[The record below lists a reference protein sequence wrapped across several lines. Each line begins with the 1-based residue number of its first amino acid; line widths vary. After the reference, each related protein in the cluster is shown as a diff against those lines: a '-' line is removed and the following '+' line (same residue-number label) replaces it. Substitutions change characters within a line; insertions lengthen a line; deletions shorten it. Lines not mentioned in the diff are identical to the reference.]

1 MQWIWITYRYI
12 YNTPEKVIP
21 LHNFIFSDNI
31 FYRVTR
37 HLVFWIGVFLW
48 FLLRG
53 LGQYAAFLQGLFQT
67 LPICILTTYITLYFL
82 IPRYLLRKKYRTF
95 LVVILILAILYP
107 LIFIFNPIVYFID
120 HERFVLNYST
130 ILDHVFDKQ
139 DLIVWKVGQWDAW
152 GLTMTVSGFAAV
164 IKLMKLFYLEN
175 SENKRLQ
182 EKKVNQ
188 ELQLLKSQ
196 LNSRF
201 LFDSLKSIQHR
212 IQNQSPGSSNLILSL
227 SDLLSYMLYE
237 NSEKSVRLNKE
248 IEIIEDYLKLEN
260 ESHGNTI
267 DIKVTRLG
275 EIGER
280 QIVPLVLLPLV
291 ETCFEHSSARA
302 KKGAGIF
309 LDFDVRGLALS
320 VTLKINNLRTFSQE
334 VFEKSIRIK
343 NVRHRLNS
351 YYSGKHRLDIV
362 EDNQNYIVRLELA
375 L

>member
-1 MQWIWITYRYI
+1 M
-12 YNTPEKVIP
+12 N
-21 LHNFIFSDNI
+21 NFIFSDDI
-31 FYRVTR
+31 FYRLSR
-37 HLVFWIGVFLW
+37 HLVFWMAVTIW

-53 LGQYAAFLQGLFQT
+53 VGIYEGLLLALYKT

-82 IPRYLLRKKYRTF
+82 IPRYLLRNRYRTF
-95 LVVILILAILYP
+95 LLAILILAILYP
-107 LIFIFNPIVYFID
+107 LIFICNPIAYFID
-120 HERFVLNYST
+120 HERFVSNYT
-130 ILDHVFDKQ
+130 TLFDHAFDKQ
-139 DLIVWKVGQWDAW
+139 DMYVWKIGQWDAW

-164 IKLMKLFYLEN
+164 IKLLKLFYLEN

-188 ELQLLKSQ
+188 ELQMLKSQ

-201 LFDSLKSIQHR
+201 LFDSLKSIQQR
-212 IQNQSPGSSNLILSL
+212 VQNHSPGSSNLILSL

-237 NSEKSVRLNKE
+237 NNEKTVRLNKE

-260 ESHGNTI
+260 ESHGNKL
-267 DIKVTRLG
+267 DIKVRRLG
-275 EIGER
+275 EIGEK

-291 ETCFEHSSARA
+291 ESCFEHSSARP

-309 LDFDVRGLALS
+309 LDFDVSGLALR
-320 VTLKINNLRTFSQE
+320 VTLKCNNLPTFSQE
-334 VFEKSIRIK
+334 VFQKSIRIK
-343 NVRHRLNS
+343 NVKQRLNS
-351 YYSGKHRLDIV
+351 YYMGKHQLEIV

>member
-1 MQWIWITYRYI
+1 M
-12 YNTPEKVIP
+12 
-21 LHNFIFSDNI
+21 HNFIFSDHI
-31 FYRVTR
+31 FYRLSR
-37 HLVFWIGVFLW
+37 HLVFWVAVSLW

-53 LGQYAAFLQGLFQT
+53 LGQYEAFLQGLYQT

-107 LIFIFNPIVYFID
+107 LIFIFNPITYFID
-120 HERFVLNYST
+120 HERFVSNYT
-130 ILDHVFDKQ
+130 TLFDRVFDKQ
-139 DLIVWKVGQWDAW
+139 DFIVWKIGQWDAW

-164 IKLMKLFYLEN
+164 IKLMKLYYLEN

-201 LFDSLKSIQHR
+201 LFDSLKSIQQR
-212 IQNQSPGSSNLILSL
+212 VQNQSPGSANLILSL
-227 SDLLSYMLYE
+227 SDLLSYILYE
-237 NSEKSVRLNKE
+237 NNEKSVRLIKE

-260 ESHGNTI
+260 ESHGNKI
-267 DIKVTRLG
+267 DIRVTRLG
-275 EIGER
+275 EIGEK

-291 ETCFEHSSARA
+291 ESCFEHSPARP

-309 LDFDVRGLALS
+309 LDFNVRGLALS
-320 VTLKINNLRTFSQE
+320 VTLKCNNLRSFSQD
-334 VFEKSIRIK
+334 VFQKSIRIK
-343 NVRHRLNS
+343 NVKQRLSS
-351 YYSGKHRLDIV
+351 YYTGKHQLEIV